1 MLATK
6 DRIST
11 RHSQK
16 PCLTSKLRS
25 SGALIKP
32 KASPFCPNAGSS
44 NARLRGSTAAEG
56 SPKIG
61 KTSIARRSH
70 SCASLQSASCSEN
83 SAIPSDVSGQT
94 LIANA
99 TKGTTRKSIGKA
111 AQRFFRPAQRNGVG
125 RIAVREYGE
134 ISRETV
140 AEMPTDIDVETFE
153 DEVNLVPMP

>member
-16 PCLTSKLRS
+16 PCPTSKLRS
-25 SGALIKP
+25 SGAPIKS

-44 NARLRGSTAAEG
+44 SARLRGSTAAEG

-70 SCASLQSASCSEN
+70 SCALLQSASCSAN
-83 SAIPSDVSGQT
+83 SAIPANVSGQT
-94 LIANA
+94 LRRQKARRVVLRFLGFYDVRQVLELAIPGIPRDGRREA
-99 TKGTTRKSIGKA
+99 GT
-111 AQRFFRPAQRNGVG
+111 
-125 RIAVREYGE
+125 
-134 ISRETV
+134 
-140 AEMPTDIDVETFE
+140 
-153 DEVNLVPMP
+153 L

>member
-16 PCLTSKLRS
+16 PCPTSKLRS
-25 SGALIKP
+25 SGAPIKS

-44 NARLRGSTAAEG
+44 SARLRGSTAAEG

-70 SCASLQSASCSEN
+70 SCALLQSASCSEN
-83 SAIPSDVSGQT
+83 SAIPANVSGQT
-94 LIANA
+94 LTGRVRLIVSSLPHRQNNSNNRGDNDNNCCGCKILLNVEARGN
-99 TKGTTRKSIGKA
+99 
-111 AQRFFRPAQRNGVG
+111 QRESYKR
-125 RIAVREYGE
+125 
-134 ISRETV
+134 
-140 AEMPTDIDVETFE
+140 
-153 DEVNLVPMP
+153 